1 MNVDNASMTTIID
14 STTSALELNLKISC
28 MNNEF
33 TIVNMRNR
41 ITIAHMMRELIKS
54 PNTVL

>member
-14 STTSALELNLKISC
+14 STTNALELNLNISC
-28 MNNEF
+28 MTSEF
-33 TIVNMRNR
+33 MTVNKRNR

>member
-1 MNVDNASMTTIID
+1 MNVDKASMTTIID